1 GQVDDADG
9 QPDDAAD
16 ECGRVQADPQDT
28 GEDGAD
34 GGHDDVVERRPEVDD
49 LPGPERIV
57 GDHREV
63 DEGEGDER
71 TEVDERGDEFE
82 AERHR
87 QQAYGT
93 DEDDVEHRGVRL
105 RVDVA
110 EGPPRQHAIA
120 SHHQQHAGY
129 GRVRGQPRGDR
140 GGEGSGQEESLEE
153 VSAGEEADLRQRV
166 VDDGELRVVREQLLS
181 EVAG

>member
-1 GQVDDADG
+1 SRLGNLRLGHLRIGLGVVEAAHRAPEAAGHHGQVDDADG

-16 ECGRVQADPQDT
+16 EYGRVQADPQDT

-110 EGPPRQHAIA
+110 EGPPRQHA
-120 SHHQQHAGY
+120 
-129 GRVRGQPRGDR
+129 
-140 GGEGSGQEESLEE
+140 
-153 VSAGEEADLRQRV
+153 
-166 VDDGELRVVREQLLS
+166 
-181 EVAG
+181 